1 MLKTVSSITN
11 AIGALNYKGTWNANT
26 NSPALASGVGTKGD
40 YYVVSVAGTTTLDG
54 ISNWGVGDWAAF
66 NGAAWQRVEGG
77 ADLNGVNLTF
87 TGTASGPTYETS
99 NLTTGA
105 TLTDNSLSADGTDTN
120 IDLLANPKGTGGFGI
135 NGAPAGVVA
144 GAAFT
149 SKFCV
154 KNENSSA
161 IGGFVQANN
170 TTAASGSGIF
180 ACRSRGTL
188 ASPTVVQSGDNLASL
203 FFLGNDGTDLAIAAV
218 MQVDVDGTPGNN
230 DMPGRIVFK
239 TTPDGSEIPVE
250 AMRIHKTTG
259 VSIGN
264 TTDPGATNLSVT
276 GAITTSGINTPNTFG
291 YKNLLIN
298 AGYTIN
304 QRVYVSAATLA
315 SGAYGHDRWKAGASG
330 GNYTFTQ
337 LATST
342 TITIASG
349 KSLIQVV
356 EDKNVNGT
364 SFVLSWTGT
373 AQARYA
379 VNSATPSGSYAASPI
394 IITGQTVGT
403 TMSVEFNEGTLSK
416 PQLELGA
423 VATSFDVRDYGT
435 ELMMCQRYFEKT
447 PGPVYLTYMNVA
459 GTQTRSTAFF
469 YKTTKRANPTVT
481 LNGNSEYI
489 QNTLTGLATTL
500 TPVNVTTDSFWA
512 LGPNATLGFFSLSYD
527 SNITISA
534 EL

>member
-11 AIGALNYKGTWNANT
+11 AIGALNYKGTWNAST

-40 YYVVSVAGTTTLDG
+40 YYVVSVAGSTTLDG
-54 ISNWGVGDWAAF
+54 ISNWGVGDWAVY

-105 TLTDNSLSADGTDTN
+105 TLTNNSLSADGTDTN

-154 KNENSSA
+154 KNEDSSA

-188 ASPTVVQSGDNLASL
+188 AAPTVVQSGDNLASL

-218 MQVDVDGTPGNN
+218 MQVDVDGTPGDN

-239 TTPDGSEIPVE
+239 TTPDGSQIPAE

-276 GAITTSGINTPNTFG
+276 GTITATDLTTTGNTILGNASTDTLNVGNSDLIKDASGNVGIGVSPTVKLDIAGAVQSTGNNKVKGDSSAVIVRNTANAGGGQISVIKAWNGSVDVTNMAIGAIGALKFFVNNSGTESMTLATSGIVTMAAYGAGAATF
-291 YKNLLIN
+291 
-298 AGYTIN
+298 
-304 QRVYVSAATLA
+304 SAAGVISSVSDETWKTKDGVPLNPDDMLKKLEPGYWYYNEEKAPVFGADRQLGFYAQNVNYAIGVEAAPIPEEGKPWGYYDRSVLA
-315 SGAYGHDRWKAGASG
+315 VTVMSLQKA
-330 GNYTFTQ
+330 
-337 LATST
+337 LT
-342 TITIASG
+342 TIE
-349 KSLIQVV
+349 SLTARL
-356 EDKNVNGT
+356 E
-364 SFVLSWTGT
+364 VLE
-373 AQARYA
+373 A
-379 VNSATPSGSYAASPI
+379 
-394 IITGQTVGT
+394 
-403 TMSVEFNEGTLSK
+403 K
-416 PQLELGA
+416 
-423 VATSFDVRDYGT
+423 
-435 ELMMCQRYFEKT
+435 
-447 PGPVYLTYMNVA
+447 
-459 GTQTRSTAFF
+459 
-469 YKTTKRANPTVT
+469 
-481 LNGNSEYI
+481 
-489 QNTLTGLATTL
+489 
-500 TPVNVTTDSFWA
+500 
-512 LGPNATLGFFSLSYD
+512 
-527 SNITISA
+527 
-534 EL
+534 